1 MNIKKLVLIILPF
14 ILFGHPPMAAAEK
27 SEAFNP
33 DQDTGFYY
41 TIQKG
46 DTLWDLSEKFYNSQW
61 DWPGLWE
68 MNKQIKNPHWIY
80 PGKKIQIFLK
90 PVASAPKPR
99 PEAVLKT
106 EDQPRKI
113 TPGFVYSKM
122 SRVGFI
128 KKKAVP
134 SLGTILREQD
144 GNLMMSTSDILYI
157 KPGSPDVLVPGRRYQ
172 VFTTKR
178 INEQFKGEQFKGVQH
193 LIKADIQV
201 TASKNGYVTAV
212 ITDSFQDANVG
223 DRIMAYYE
231 RTPELTVQQ
240 DPDPIDAAIICSQ
253 DHRVMINDFV
263 LAFINKGADHDIH
276 PGQIY
281 SVRQENRSAF
291 DAFDESIKAIDSN
304 DIQLEPLTSGRL
316 IVLHTEDIASTV
328 MILSSVR
335 DIHPGDMVR

>member
-1 MNIKKLVLIILPF
+1 MNLKKLVLIFLIFLF
-14 ILFGHPPMAAAEK
+14 FGHPPLVTAEK

-90 PVASAPKPR
+90 SAASSPKSSEP
-99 PEAVLKT
+99 VLKT
-106 EDQPRKI
+106 DDPTRKI
-113 TPGFVYSKM
+113 IPEFVYSKM
-122 SRVGFI
+122 NRVGFV

-144 GNLMMSTSDILYI
+144 GNLMMSTNDILYI
-157 KPGSPDVLVPGRRYQ
+157 KPDSPDALVPGRRYQ
-172 VFTTKR
+172 VFATKK
-178 INEQFKGEQFKGVQH
+178 IKEHFNDEQFNGVQH

-201 TASKNGYVTAV
+201 TASKKGYVTAV
-212 ITDSFQDANVG
+212 ITDSFLDANVG

-231 RTPELTVQQ
+231 RTPELTVYP
-240 DPDPIDAAIICSQ
+240 DPDPIDATIICSQ
-253 DHRVMINDFV
+253 EHSLMINDYAI
-263 LAFINKGADHDIH
+263 AFINKGSDHDIH

-291 DAFDESIKAIDSN
+291 DAFDESVKALDSY

-328 MILSSVR
+328 MILSSAR